1 MASLSRIPAI
11 LLRFAVKRFGD
22 KPNAGKSEGKLPN
35 VSLFDRA
42 MNAFTLIRFIA
53 FSELL
58 GAAGLI
64 VAWWSGI
71 LSGHKVPEHSR

>member
-1 MASLSRIPAI
+1 MASLPRIAAI

-22 KPNAGKSEGKLPN
+22 KPIAGKSEGKLPN

-64 VAWWSGI
+64 VAWWSSI